1 MMLQIE
7 ILDEDSQPR
16 RLDVAAPAL
25 VGRSDACAVRLRN
38 WRVARVHARLVHH
51 PEGVFI
57 EDLGSFG
64 GTTVNGKRVVQYGP
78 LAETDEV
85 FIGAAMLKV
94 LRVLPMAAAI
104 AAEPRQ
110 EAYAPA
116 APAQAEP
123 AVRPHPSEGEWRR
136 RLHSGLLDALDLRRR
151 DLAGMSDA
159 MLRKEADSV
168 LSALIAESDIPD
180 ALDRDQLRRQVVDE
194 ALGLGPLEC
203 LLADATVSEI
213 MVNRHDEIWVEQGGQ
228 LRRHPSGFSS
238 DQSVLGVIERIV
250 APIGRRID
258 ESSPMVDARLRD
270 GSRVNAIIPPL
281 ALKGPSLTIRKFPA
295 RRLTMQDL
303 VAGESLDRSMA
314 AFLQSC
320 VTHRKNVVVSGG
332 TGSGKTT
339 LLNILS
345 NFIPPGERVI
355 TIEDA
360 AELRLDHEHLVSLEA
375 RPANLEGR
383 GAVAIR
389 DLVRNALRM
398 RPDRIVIG
406 ECRGSEALDMLQAM
420 NTGHE
425 GSLTTLHA
433 NTPRDALSRLETLVL
448 MAGMDLPLG
457 AIREQIASA
466 VDIIVQQSRSPAGR
480 RRITAIVEVSGMESG
495 KIQLQELF
503 RFERRAVRSDGTE
516 TGEFVGCEL
525 MPTFYDA
532 WRSAGITLDPSLFCG
547 RTAVGEG
554 KSGSTN
560 PSSDSSRGAGT

>member
-16 RLDVAAPAL
+16 RVDVVAPAL

-38 WRVARVHARLVHH
+38 WRVARVHARLVQY

-78 LAETDEV
+78 LVSTDEV
-85 FIGAAMLKV
+85 FIGASMLKV
-94 LRVLPMAAAI
+94 LDVVPMAAAM
-104 AAEPRQ
+104 AAEPPR
-110 EAYAPA
+110 EAYAPSR
-116 APAQAEP
+116 PTPAEP
-123 AVRPHPSEGEWRR
+123 SLRPHPSESEWRR
-136 RLHSGLLDALDLRRR
+136 RLHGGLLDALDLRRR
-151 DLAGMSDA
+151 DMAGMSDA
-159 MLRKEADSV
+159 MLRTEADSV

-180 ALDRDQLRRQVVDE
+180 ALDRDQLRRLVVDE
-194 ALGLGPLEC
+194 ALGLGPLES
-203 LLADATVSEI
+203 LLADASVSEI

-303 VAGESLDRSMA
+303 VAGASLDRSMA
-314 AFLQSC
+314 TFLQSC
-320 VTHRKNVVVSGG
+320 VMHRKNVVVSGG

-345 NFIPPGERVI
+345 NFIPAGERVI

-448 MAGMDLPLG
+448 MAGMDLPLA

-466 VDIIVQQSRSPAGR
+466 VDVIVQQSRSPAGR

-503 RFERRAVRSDGTE
+503 CFERKAVRGDGTE

-525 MPTFYDA
+525 MPTFHDA
-532 WRSAGITLDPSLFCG
+532 WRSAGITLDVSLFCG
-547 RTAVGEG
+547 RTAVGEDRAR
-554 KSGSTN
+554 S
-560 PSSDSSRGAGT
+560 